1 MPIKLALDEQEIHI
15 SMNAS
20 NPKLWEVYTDYPK
33 WQRKLE
39 KIGAKL
45 IKDDGVG
52 KHYTLDSTQ
61 VSVKAKRKPMS
72 AEARA
77 AVAERLAKGRETRTD

>member
-1 MPIKLALDEQEIHI
+1 MTIKLGLDEQEIHF
-15 SMNAS
+15 SMSAD
-20 NPKLWEVYTDYPK
+20 NPKKWEAYTDYPK

-52 KHYTLDSTQ
+52 KHYTLDASQ
-61 VSVKAKRKPMS
+61 LSIKSKRTPMS
-72 AEARA
+72 KEQRQLA
-77 AVAERLAKGRETRTD
+77 AERLVKAREKQNK